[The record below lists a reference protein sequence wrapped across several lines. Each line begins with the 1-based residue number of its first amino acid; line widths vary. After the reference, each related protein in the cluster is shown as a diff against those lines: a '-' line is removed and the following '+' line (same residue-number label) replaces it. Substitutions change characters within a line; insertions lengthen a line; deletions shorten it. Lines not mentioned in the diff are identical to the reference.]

1 MAHIGTVQQLYEAFG
16 KGDVPAI
23 LGHLADDVDWE
34 YGGDATGL
42 PWLQA
47 RRGPAQ
53 VAGFFQDLAALDIQR
68 FQPTTFLE
76 SGNVVV
82 VLIQLEVVV
91 RATAG
96 GSSKRTRS
104 TSGTSTT
111 AGRCAGSGTD
121 WTRTG
126 SGWPTRAGRRGAT
139 RQRIRKRRSAGP
151 LGGPGCPPCG
161 S

>member
-23 LGHLADDVDWE
+23 LGNLADDVDWE

-47 RRGPAQ
+47 RRGRAQ

-68 FQPTTFLE
+68 FEPTTFLE
-76 SGNVVV
+76 SGNAVV

-91 RATAG
+91 RAT
-96 GSSKRTRS
+96 
-104 TSGTSTT
+104 
-111 AGRCAGSGTD
+111 
-121 WTRTG
+121 
-126 SGWPTRAGRRGAT
+126 GRRVVEEDEVHIWHFDDSG
-139 RQRIRKRRSAGP
+139 QVRRFRHRLDTHRFWLAREGR
-151 LGGPGCPPCG
+151 
-161 S
+161 

>member
-16 KGDVPAI
+16 KGDVSAI

-34 YGGDATGL
+34 YGGDATDL

-47 RRGPAQ
+47 RRGRDR

-82 VLIQLEVVV
+82 VLIQLEAVV
-91 RATAG
+91 RAT
-96 GSSKRTRS
+96 
-104 TSGTSTT
+104 
-111 AGRCAGSGTD
+111 
-121 WTRTG
+121 
-126 SGWPTRAGRRGAT
+126 GRRVVEEDEVHIWHFDDSG
-139 RQRIRKRRSAGP
+139 QVRRFRHRLDTHRFWLAHKG
-151 LGGPGCPPCG
+151 
-161 S
+161 